1 MDREDL
7 NNIINWLDLISIY
20 VLPQPNTAEDTFFS
34 NVHRTFTKIG
44 HILGYK
50 TILSNCK
57 SVFIQSVFSDH
68 GGIKT

>member
-7 NNIINWLDLISIY
+7 NNTINRLDLIAIY
-20 VLPQPNTAEDTFFS
+20 VIPQPRTAEDTFFS

-44 HILGYK
+44 HILGCK
-50 TILSNCK
+50 TILNNCK
-57 SVFIQSVFSDH
+57 SMFIQSVFSDH